1 MSSHADI
8 VKPSKSGDMLGS
20 SATSNSVV
28 ETYDEYALEIQGIL
42 CGMARAVAPELA
54 SKYRE
59 VYRKTVP
66 QKSISPHGLFTG
78 HVVTWNMV
86 VHQHRDKGDAKLCAI
101 LCHGM
106 FDGGA
111 LFFPQFG
118 QYAAHG

>member
-1 MSSHADI
+1 
-8 VKPSKSGDMLGS
+8 VKPSKSGDLLGT

-28 ETYDEYALEIQGIL
+28 ETYDSYALEIQGIL

-66 QKSISPHGLFTG
+66 QKTISPHGLFTG

-86 VHQHRDKGDAKLCAI
+86 VHQHRDKGDANLCAI
-101 LCHGM
+101 LCHGK

-118 QYAAHG
+118 EYAAHG